1 MKVDVFA
8 SVKVKNGVAGVI
20 KKAVSVEHFY
30 RQERTV
36 QLEILNRAAEE
47 LNALYSIE
55 TSVSVVSTDGR
66 FSNYDSEAKAIEMG
80 KMSMINFLNAYRA
93 FMIDEGKVTEKISW
107 EDSQAWSC
115 KAFSLACPKSFEKS
129 VKAGEVAR
137 FVWDEESDKAL
148 MTFADAEEEE
158 SGLEE

>member
-1 MKVDVFA
+1 MRVDVFA
-8 SVKVKNGVAGVI
+8 NVKVKNGVADVI

-30 RQERTV
+30 RQEKTV

-47 LNALYSIE
+47 LNALYAIE
-55 TSVSVVSTDGR
+55 TNVSVAAENDRYSE
-66 FSNYDSEAKAIEMG
+66 YDSETKTIKMG

-93 FMIDEGKVTEKISW
+93 FMIAEGKVTEQISW

-137 FVWDEESDKAL
+137 FVWDEETNKAM
-148 MTFADAEEEE
+148 MTLADAEEEE
-158 SGLEE
+158 PGLEE

>member
-1 MKVDVFA
+1 MRVDVFA
-8 SVKVKNGVAGVI
+8 NVKVKNGVAGVI
-20 KKAVSVEHFY
+20 KKAVSEEHFY
-30 RQERTV
+30 RQERDV
-36 QLEILNRAAEE
+36 QLQILNRAAEE

-55 TSVSVVSTDGR
+55 TSVSVAAENMRYSE
-66 FSNYDSEAKAIEMG
+66 YDAETQTIKMG

-93 FMIDEGKVTEKISW
+93 FMIAEGKVTEKITW

-137 FVWDEESDKAL
+137 FVWDEESNKA
-148 MTFADAEEEE
+148 MMAFADAVEEEP
-158 SGLEE
+158 GLEE